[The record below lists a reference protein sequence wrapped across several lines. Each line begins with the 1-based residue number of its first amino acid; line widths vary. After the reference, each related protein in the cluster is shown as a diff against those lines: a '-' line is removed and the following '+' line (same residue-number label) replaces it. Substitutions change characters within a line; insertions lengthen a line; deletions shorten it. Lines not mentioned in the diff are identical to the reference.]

1 MGLGPCGP
9 GPGIDIDAV
18 TRYASFPRKKGRTLK
33 IGAPMIDRHSYEPA
47 RRGFCGRVVLVLTIA
62 AAGACNPSPQTSF
75 DADTAAVAEQ
85 PIGAVDAAEVIPGLE
100 VLLRDSAH
108 LVRGKRVGFLTNQ
121 TAVTRDGRSGIDL
134 LHESPDVDL
143 VALYGPEHGLRGGI
157 EGGVRI
163 ESDRDA
169 QTGLPV
175 FSLYGQVQRP
185 TPAMLEGV
193 DVLLFDMQDIGA
205 RPYTFVWTM
214 AMAMEA
220 AADQDI
226 PFIVLDRPN
235 PITGRV
241 EGPLMDF
248 EMRNVGQAITGYFP
262 VPLRHGM
269 TVGEVARYVNGEYGI
284 GADLRVVPAEGWTSD
299 EWFDETGLP
308 WIDPSPN
315 IRSLEAALNYSGLV
329 LLEATNLTVGR
340 GTDAP
345 FSYVG
350 APWLDT
356 GRLLERLAS
365 YEIPGVR
372 LDSTRIVP
380 RGEGWV
386 PFRGENV
393 RALEITVTDRDIYR
407 PVWLA
412 LLLLAETRRLH
423 PEQFEISNEGFTQML
438 GSRWAREAFDRGED
452 PAVLWERWEAELADW
467 KQIFERYALYGGP
480 VLN

>member
-1 MGLGPCGP
+1 M
-9 GPGIDIDAV
+9 A
-18 TRYASFPRKKGRTLK
+18 AHK
-33 IGAPMIDRHSYEPA
+33 IETPMIQRHSSSA
-47 RRGFCGRVVLVLTIA
+47 ALLAGFLAMLPGTASCSPSAQSPDSG
-62 AAGACNPSPQTSF
+62 AGAAVETPTS
-75 DADTAAVAEQ
+75 A
-85 PIGAVDAAEVIPGLE
+85 PGASAQVVPGLE
-100 VLLRDSAH
+100 VLLRDSVH
-108 LVRGKRVGFLTNQ
+108 LVAGKRVGFLTNQ
-121 TAVTRDGRSGIDL
+121 TAVTSTGESGIDL
-134 LHESPDVDL
+134 LHASPDINL

-163 ESDRDA
+163 DTQRDA
-169 QTGLPV
+169 ATGLPV
-175 FSLYGQVQRP
+175 YSLYGQVQRP
-185 TPAMLEGV
+185 TPQMLEGV

-220 AADQDI
+220 AAAEDI

-235 PITGRV
+235 PITGAI
-241 EGPLMDF
+241 EGPLMER

-262 VPLRHGM
+262 VPLRHGL
-269 TVGEVARYVNGEYGI
+269 TVGEIARYVNAEFGV
-284 GADLRVVPAEGWTSD
+284 GADLRVIPADGWESD
-299 EWFDETGLP
+299 VWFDETGLP

-356 GRLLERLAS
+356 PRLLERLAT
-365 YEIPGVR
+365 YEIPGVS
-372 LDSTRIVP
+372 LDAVTLTP
-380 RGEGWV
+380 TGEGWI
-386 PFRGENV
+386 PFRGETV
-393 RALEITVTDRDIYR
+393 RAVHIDVTDRDAYQ

-412 LLLLAETRRLH
+412 LLLLTEIKRLH
-423 PEQFEISNEGFTQML
+423 PGRFEITNEGFTQMM

-452 PAVLWERWEAELADW
+452 PRVIYERWETQNADW
-467 KQIFERYALYGGP
+467 SRLVDQYRMY
-480 VLN
+480 